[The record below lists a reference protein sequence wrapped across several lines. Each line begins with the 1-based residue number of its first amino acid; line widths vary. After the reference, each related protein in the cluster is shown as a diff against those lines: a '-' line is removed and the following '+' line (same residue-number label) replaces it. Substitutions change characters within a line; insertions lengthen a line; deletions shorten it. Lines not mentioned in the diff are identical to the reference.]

1 MLTQFFAVTDKL
13 SQPLVGQR
21 MLQQAQN
28 SFERTGGHLGTH
40 LHTFDNVAGV
50 TDRGGQHFAG
60 PVVTVRFKGFDNRG
74 NQSDPV
80 FRNVVQT
87 AHEGR
92 HVRCSGFGGQH
103 GLSHAED
110 QRTVGADFLAGEV
123 FDGPDPG
130 FGAGDLDHNV
140 RMESGQGG
148 SFGDHAFVIGAE
160 HFGADVA
167 VNERQNELI
176 GNAMTALATAI
187 PEIETENWELAA
199 VQIRSA
205 VEALGE
211 ITGENAG
218 VDVLDNI
225 FSRFCIGK

>member
-1 MLTQFFAVTDKL
+1 MGFPTVCVSAKTGENLPAL
-13 SQPLVGQR
+13 LN
-21 MLQQAQN
+21 L
-28 SFERTGGHLGTH
+28 FEETVWHGSS
-40 LHTFDNVAGV
+40 AG
-50 TDRGGQHFAG
+50 
-60 PVVTVRFKGFDNRG
+60 K
-74 NQSDPV
+74 
-80 FRNVVQT
+80 
-87 AHEGR
+87 
-92 HVRCSGFGGQH
+92 
-103 GLSHAED
+103 
-110 QRTVGADFLAGEV
+110 
-123 FDGPDPG
+123 
-130 FGAGDLDHNV
+130 
-140 RMESGQGG
+140 
-148 SFGDHAFVIGAE
+148 
-160 HFGADVA
+160 ADVA